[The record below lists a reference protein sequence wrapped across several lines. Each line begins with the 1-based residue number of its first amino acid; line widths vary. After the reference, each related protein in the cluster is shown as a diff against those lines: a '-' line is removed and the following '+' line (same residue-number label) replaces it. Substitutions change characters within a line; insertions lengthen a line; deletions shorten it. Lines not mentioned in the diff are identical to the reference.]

1 MIPKTPVPVSE
12 RMRLYRQRRRQGVR
26 LVRIPLQVTD
36 IDDLIH
42 LGLLR
47 QDERQDEEAARAAVL
62 RLFHQ
67 ALDGARDEWVPPW
80 ARAE

>member
-1 MIPKTPVPVSE
+1 LASTMPVPISE
-12 RMRLYRQRRRQGVR
+12 RMRLYRRRRRRGVR
-26 LVRIPLQVTD
+26 LVRIPLHVTN

-42 LGLLR
+42 LGLLS
-47 QDERQDEEAARAAVL
+47 QDERQDEEAVRAAVL

-67 ALDGARDEWVPPW
+67 ALDVARDEWVPAW